1 MDKPSI
7 QRPKIGKDL
16 LQMFMLQL
24 YSDPRCIYREYIQ
37 NSLDAINEAVKLGI
51 LSKKKDGQVV
61 INIGKDF
68 IKVEDNG
75 TGIKTG
81 NAAKTLMDVA
91 NSIKNGVDTAGQFGI
106 GRLSGGGYC
115 EVLEFCTSY
124 KGETTS
130 TVVSMDIN
138 KLRTIIND
146 DSNKESA
153 EEAMSEIC
161 SVSYNEEDREKHY
174 FRVTLKNIINSA
186 DVLLN
191 EDEILSYIRQ
201 TAPID
206 YSTIFNTLINSS
218 DQKDFVE
225 RHKSID
231 KINVSFNNNTNIEK
245 GYGLKVTGSGD
256 EIVKLR
262 YFELPEHPL
271 YGKLAWGWYAVTP
284 FSVQIKEEKD
294 ENVGIRLRKHNISL
308 DKNLLDPLFRESR
321 GNKYFYGEVFITN
334 DNIRPNSARQGL
346 APGKEADAL
355 MEQLRQYFN
364 NVLRSVYYK
373 ASKLKNLLSRV
384 ETIAD
389 RIETS
394 KEEVRRTLASHLE
407 INVDDFQKALNRT
420 GHDEVNDIIDIYA
433 QKYKDD
439 LEEKVSN
446 LILTYKTGSTSTPT
460 SNTTNS
466 QPQPF
471 TNDDEDTQT
480 STRTSSKARTENQSP
495 RPNTGIGED
504 VPPSH
509 GASDNGGSSAAS
521 ATDSQNPKPP
531 QKSPTKGKDTKT
543 EKSKTVNI
551 NSLLNQLVN
560 SGKYSD
566 KEIKLLREVMERMD
580 VFCPKSDKK
589 KLNQLMM
596 WAIRS
601 VSF

>member
-7 QRPKIGKDL
+7 QKPKIGKDL

-61 INIGKDF
+61 INIDKDF

-75 TGIKTG
+75 TGIKAE

-91 NSIKNGVDTAGQFGI
+91 NSIKNGIDTAGQFGI

-115 EVLEFCTSY
+115 KTLEFCTSY
-124 KGETTS
+124 QGEATS

-146 DSNKESA
+146 DTNKESA
-153 EEAMSEIC
+153 EDAMTEIC
-161 SVSYNEEDREKHY
+161 SVSYNEEDKEKHY

-186 DVLLN
+186 NVLLN

-206 YSTIFNTLINSS
+206 YSTTFNTLINSN
-218 DQKDFVE
+218 DQKTFVE

-231 KINVSFNNNTNIEK
+231 KINVSFNDITNIEK
-245 GYGLKVTGSGD
+245 SYGLKVTGSGD

-262 YFELPEHPL
+262 YFELPEHPK

-284 FSVQIKEEKD
+284 FSVQIKDEKD
-294 ENVGIRLRKHNISL
+294 ENAGIRLRIHNISL
-308 DKNLLDPLFRESR
+308 DKNILDPLFRESR

-355 MEQLRQYFN
+355 MEQLRKYFN
-364 NVLRSVYYK
+364 NVLHSVYYR
-373 ASKLKNLLSRV
+373 ANKLKNLLSKV
-384 ETIAD
+384 GATAD

-394 KEEVRRTLASHLE
+394 KEEVRRTLASQLE
-407 INVDDFQKALNRT
+407 NIVDDFQKALNRT
-420 GHDEVNDIIDIYA
+420 GNDEVNDIIDIYA
-433 QKYKDD
+433 QKYKGE
-439 LEEKVSN
+439 LEEKVSS
-446 LILTYKTGSTSTPT
+446 LILTYKTGSMPPASINSTPNPAHPAKSVGDHT
-460 SNTTNS
+460 PT
-466 QPQPF
+466 QPEAP
-471 TNDDEDTQT
+471 
-480 STRTSSKARTENQSP
+480 STRGKATCRLSLVQKQRKINPSP
-495 RPNTGIGED
+495 EGSLIPVVNALQTLPTRI
-504 VPPSH
+504 SH
-509 GASDNGGSSAAS
+509 
-521 ATDSQNPKPP
+521 KRR
-531 QKSPTKGKDTKT
+531 
-543 EKSKTVNI
+543 
-551 NSLLNQLVN
+551 LLPGV
-560 SGKYSD
+560 
-566 KEIKLLREVMERMD
+566 KLLRRESLKR
-580 VFCPKSDKK
+580 
-589 KLNQLMM
+589 
-596 WAIRS
+596 
-601 VSF
+601 

>member
-7 QRPKIGKDL
+7 QKPTIGKDL
-16 LQMFMLQL
+16 LQTFMLQL

-37 NSLDAINEAVKLGI
+37 NSLDAINDAVKLGI
-51 LSKKKDGQVV
+51 LSKKKDGQVL
-61 INIGKDF
+61 INIGKDS

-75 TGIKTG
+75 TGIKAEK
-81 NAAKTLMDVA
+81 AAKTLMDVA

-115 EVLEFCTSY
+115 EALEFCTSY
-124 KGETTS
+124 KGEATS

-138 KLRTIIND
+138 KLRTIIDD

-153 EEAMSEIC
+153 EDAMSDIC
-161 SVSYNEEDREKHY
+161 TVSYNEEDEEKHY

-206 YSTIFNTLINSS
+206 YSTTFNTLINSS
-218 DQKDFVE
+218 DQKNFVE
-225 RHKSID
+225 RHRSID
-231 KINVSFNNNTNIEK
+231 TINVSLNNITNIEK
-245 GYGLKVTGSGD
+245 GYGLKVAGSGD

-262 YFELPEHPL
+262 YFELPEHPI

-284 FSVQIKEEKD
+284 FTVQIKEEKD

-308 DKNLLDPLFRESR
+308 DRNYLDSLFRESR

-355 MEQLRQYFN
+355 MEQLRKYFD
-364 NVLRSVYYK
+364 NVLHSVYYK
-373 ASKLKNLLSRV
+373 ASRLKNLLSKV
-384 ETIAD
+384 EATAD
-389 RIETS
+389 RIEIS
-394 KEEVRRTLASHLE
+394 KEEVRRTLTSQLE
-407 INVDDFQKALNRT
+407 NNVDDFQKALNRT

-433 QKYKDD
+433 QKYKDH
-439 LEEKVSN
+439 LEKKVSN
-446 LILTYKTGSTSTPT
+446 LILTYKTGSIPSAP
-460 SNTTNS
+460 
-466 QPQPF
+466 
-471 TNDDEDTQT
+471 
-480 STRTSSKARTENQSP
+480 RTLAPDQP
-495 RPNTGIGED
+495 RPVKNGGEGKQTQQEVSTTTDTGDLPPQTETGTGED
-504 VPPSH
+504 VPKPHEESNVS
-509 GASDNGGSSAAS
+509 GTS
-521 ATDSQNPKPP
+521 ATNPVRPT
-531 QKSPTKGKDTKT
+531 SPRKAPTEGKDTQT
-543 EKSKTVNI
+543 GKSKTINI

-566 KEIKLLREVMERMD
+566 KEIKLLKEVMERMD
-580 VFCPKSDKK
+580 IFCPKADKK

-596 WAIRS
+596 WAIKS
-601 VSF
+601 VTF

>member
-7 QRPKIGKDL
+7 QKPKIGKDL

-61 INIGKDF
+61 INIDKDF

-75 TGIKTG
+75 TGIKAE

-91 NSIKNGVDTAGQFGI
+91 NSIKNGIDTAGQFGI

-115 EVLEFCTSY
+115 KTLEFCTSY
-124 KGETTS
+124 QGEATS

-146 DSNKESA
+146 DTNKESA
-153 EEAMSEIC
+153 EDAMTEIC
-161 SVSYNEEDREKHY
+161 SVSYNEEDKEKHY

-186 DVLLN
+186 NVLLN

-206 YSTIFNTLINSS
+206 YSTTFNTLINSN
-218 DQKDFVE
+218 DQKTFVE

-231 KINVSFNNNTNIEK
+231 KINVSFNDITNIEK
-245 GYGLKVTGSGD
+245 SYGLKVTGSGD

-262 YFELPEHPL
+262 YFELPEHPK

-284 FSVQIKEEKD
+284 FSVQIKDEKD
-294 ENVGIRLRKHNISL
+294 ENAGIRLRIHNISL
-308 DKNLLDPLFRESR
+308 DKNILDPLFRESR

-355 MEQLRQYFN
+355 MEQLRKYFN
-364 NVLRSVYYK
+364 NVLHSVYYR
-373 ASKLKNLLSRV
+373 ANKLKNLLSKV
-384 ETIAD
+384 GATAD

-394 KEEVRRTLASHLE
+394 KEEVRRTLASQLE
-407 INVDDFQKALNRT
+407 NIVDDFQKALNRT
-420 GHDEVNDIIDIYA
+420 GNDEVNDIIDIYA
-433 QKYKDD
+433 QKYKGE
-439 LEEKVSN
+439 LEEKVSS
-446 LILTYKTGSTSTPT
+446 LILTYKTGSMPPASINSTPNPAHPAKSVGDHT
-460 SNTTNS
+460 PT
-466 QPQPF
+466 QPEAP
-471 TNDDEDTQT
+471 
-480 STRTSSKARTENQSP
+480 STR
-495 RPNTGIGED
+495 
-504 VPPSH
+504 
-509 GASDNGGSSAAS
+509 
-521 ATDSQNPKPP
+521 
-531 QKSPTKGKDTKT
+531 GKRYLRKIQR
-543 EKSKTVNI
+543 NY
-551 NSLLNQLVN
+551 
-560 SGKYSD
+560 SG
-566 KEIKLLREVMERMD
+566 
-580 VFCPKSDKK
+580 
-589 KLNQLMM
+589 
-596 WAIRS
+596 
-601 VSF
+601 

>member
-7 QRPKIGKDL
+7 QKPKIGKDL

-61 INIGKDF
+61 INIDKDF

-75 TGIKTG
+75 TGIKAE

-91 NSIKNGVDTAGQFGI
+91 NSIKNGIDTAGQFGI

-115 EVLEFCTSY
+115 KTLEFCTSY
-124 KGETTS
+124 QGEATS

-146 DSNKESA
+146 DTNKESA
-153 EEAMSEIC
+153 EDAMTEIC
-161 SVSYNEEDREKHY
+161 SVSYNEEDKEKHY

-186 DVLLN
+186 NVLLN

-206 YSTIFNTLINSS
+206 YSTTFNTLINSN
-218 DQKDFVE
+218 DQKTFVE

-231 KINVSFNNNTNIEK
+231 KINVSFNDITNIEK
-245 GYGLKVTGSGD
+245 SYGLKVTGSGD

-262 YFELPEHPL
+262 YFELPEHPK

-284 FSVQIKEEKD
+284 FSVQIKDEKD
-294 ENVGIRLRKHNISL
+294 ENAGIRLRIHNISL
-308 DKNLLDPLFRESR
+308 DKNILDPLFRESR

-355 MEQLRQYFN
+355 MEQLRKYFN
-364 NVLRSVYYK
+364 NVLHSVYYR
-373 ASKLKNLLSRV
+373 ANKLKNLLSKV
-384 ETIAD
+384 GATAD

-394 KEEVRRTLASHLE
+394 KEEVRRTLASQLE
-407 INVDDFQKALNRT
+407 NIVDDFQKALNRT
-420 GHDEVNDIIDIYA
+420 GNDEVNDIIDIYA
-433 QKYKDD
+433 QKYKGE
-439 LEEKVSN
+439 LEEKVSS
-446 LILTYKTGSTSTPT
+446 LILTYKTGSMPPASINSTPNPAHPAKSVGDHT
-460 SNTTNS
+460 PT
-466 QPQPF
+466 QPEAP
-471 TNDDEDTQT
+471 
-480 STRTSSKARTENQSP
+480 STGGKGDLSPQS
-495 RPNTGIGED
+495 G
-504 VPPSH
+504 
-509 GASDNGGSSAAS
+509 
-521 ATDSQNPKPP
+521 
-531 QKSPTKGKDTKT
+531 TKT
-543 EKSKTVNI
+543 EEDKPKSGGESNTGGQRASDPPHQNFPQKTPATRGEAAETGKSKTVTI
-551 NSLLNQLVN
+551 NSLINQLVN

-566 KEIKLLREVMERMD
+566 KEIKLLKEVMERMD
-580 VFCPKSDKK
+580 IFCPKADKK

-596 WAIRS
+596 WAIKS
-601 VSF
+601 VTF